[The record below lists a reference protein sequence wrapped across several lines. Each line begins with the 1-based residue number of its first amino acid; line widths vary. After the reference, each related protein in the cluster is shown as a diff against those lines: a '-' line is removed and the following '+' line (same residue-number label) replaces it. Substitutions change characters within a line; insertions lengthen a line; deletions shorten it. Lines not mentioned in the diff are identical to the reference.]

1 MVPEG
6 NQNERINQ
14 IIEAFRNET
23 PAFEADP
30 QQDVFTF
37 NGRIGVRAQNQSAC
51 HKPGR
56 TKWAYYVEGTHYE
69 MGYLLGLMAEPQIER
84 MCTEFNR
91 KVLFEFVNI
100 NFRTQSLASILG
112 EFLETLLYRLSEKI
126 EPDVPDEYKQELRG
140 ILDGCTEANPQTQ
153 VDWQEL
159 WVLNVGF
166 DALLSY
172 VYTGSLP
179 ITADLPVTVTPD
191 HLKVPLQCNG
201 FSVSG
206 PAAEGNGHFLGRDF
220 MFPTA
225 GVFEDTACL
234 MIQNPQDPA
243 GAVKHPFVSQ
253 TAPGMIGCIAGMNI
267 EGLGAGVDMSPSG
280 NCDPSRP
287 GFNSLLL
294 ARHSIENGA
303 TCEQAVEIME
313 EAQRGVS
320 WLYILADAKS
330 QKACV
335 VEAGAKVDQ
344 SDFLEYASRRLQA
357 LLADPSYEEQLPDQ
371 LMQSLPDPS
380 FLETQARAE
389 FRKGLMVRWNNYD
402 YPREYLRFNEKLF
415 RLFDKDYNPGNFGE
429 RGYLVNT
436 WKDKSCPHGYY
447 FAPQRENDP
456 HLVIVTNMCILPE
469 MRLYA
474 MHPWTNL
481 IASSD
486 YDDIQWRYD
495 ELNNQLLTR
504 LYPEPDGEVQPLT
517 LEEAKGLINYLT
529 PDPEKGRFP
538 TYYNPPPGRKGLQR
552 LWDLLRHLIRGE
564 DSPTPSSGDWR
575 DVQIHGSISLMDLG
589 ERTMHSYYGLYGDGW
604 VTVHLGEY
612 V

>member
-1 MVPEG
+1 
-6 NQNERINQ
+6 
-14 IIEAFRNET
+14 
-23 PAFEADP
+23 
-30 QQDVFTF
+30 
-37 NGRIGVRAQNQSAC
+37 
-51 HKPGR
+51 
-56 TKWAYYVEGTHYE
+56 
-69 MGYLLGLMAEPQIER
+69 
-84 MCTEFNR
+84 
-91 KVLFEFVNI
+91 
-100 NFRTQSLASILG
+100 
-112 EFLETLLYRLSEKI
+112 
-126 EPDVPDEYKQELRG
+126 
-140 ILDGCTEANPQTQ
+140 
-153 VDWQEL
+153 
-159 WVLNVGF
+159 
-166 DALLSY
+166 
-172 VYTGSLP
+172 
-179 ITADLPVTVTPD
+179 
-191 HLKVPLQCNG
+191 
-201 FSVSG
+201 
-206 PAAEGNGHFLGRDF
+206 
-220 MFPTA
+220 
-225 GVFEDTACL
+225 
-234 MIQNPQDPA
+234 
-243 GAVKHPFVSQ
+243 
-253 TAPGMIGCIAGMNI
+253 MIGCIGGMNI